1 MLVVHPSPSLCTN
14 CALLVYTRA
23 GRPWRQVLFWQC
35 LRKHC
40 NFLQAFFDNASESN
54 ASIQQVQEAS
64 TARWQK
70 QEQYITTCLNKH
82 EGNYWVGPILF
93 SPEFFLPSDLAG
105 ILEPNERKRKGGSVK
120 MAGSK
125 IQKPKAIGNL
135 NCIHNA
141 AACHRHH
148 IITFVFRNWKKWN
161 HQLDRHWFGC
171 KSICA
176 IVCSWAP
183 VLHICSSH

>member
-1 MLVVHPSPSLCTN
+1 MHYLSI
-14 CALLVYTRA
+14 RGQA
-23 GRPWRQVLFWQC
+23 GLGDKF
-35 LRKHC
+35 
-40 NFLQAFFDNASESN
+40 FFDNASESIAIFCKHFLTMPQKAMPRSN
-54 ASIQQVQEAS
+54 RCKRPQLLDGRSRNNISQH
-64 TARWQK
+64 ARTNTK
-70 QEQYITTCLNKH
+70 KH
-82 EGNYWVGPILF
+82 PPGNYWVGPILF

-171 KSICA
+171 ESICA